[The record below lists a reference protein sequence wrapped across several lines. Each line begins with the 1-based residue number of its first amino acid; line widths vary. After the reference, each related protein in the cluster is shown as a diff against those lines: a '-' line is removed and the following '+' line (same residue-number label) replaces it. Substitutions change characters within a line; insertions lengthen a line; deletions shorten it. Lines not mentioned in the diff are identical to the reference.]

1 MPFRLCPPLAANP
14 RMEDPLKRAFF
25 CRVAKH
31 YRSDLRSI
39 QVACGRKQLPAKV
52 APDLF
57 LNFRPIQERMSR
69 LIGVEERCDRQ
80 KLPQAFHERAFT
92 RGNSAGNPN
101 RRHKK
106 LSAVEAAVS
115 AAKILQAKPPRLTEA

>member
-1 MPFRLCPPLAANP
+1 MPFRLCPPLTANP

-25 CRVAKH
+25 CRVAEH
-31 YRSDLRSI
+31 YRSYLRSI
-39 QVACGRKQLPAKV
+39 QVACGRKQLRAKL

-57 LNFRPIQERMSR
+57 LNFRPIQERVSR

-80 KLPQAFHERAFT
+80 ELPQAFHERAFT

-115 AAKILQAKPPRLTEA
+115 VAKILQAKPPRLTEA